1 MARLAR
7 TILLG
12 TIAAGAGIWWL
23 ARAYDVEST
32 QLLGFLLSSAILVAL
47 TIVAAVGGGAAL
59 FCYGEGA
66 TGVPALPTDLSFEAS
81 ARQRGRAADPA
92 GPSDP

>member
-32 QLLGFLLSSAILVAL
+32 QLLGFLMVSAMLVAL
-47 TIVAAVGGGAAL
+47 TIVAAIGGGAAL
-59 FCYGEGA
+59 FWLRRRRYRRS
-66 TGVPALPTDLSFEAS
+66 SFDAFRPRVKA
-81 ARQRGRAADPA
+81 ARPLERA

>member
-23 ARAYDVEST
+23 GRAYDVDST
-32 QLLGFLLSSAILVAL
+32 ELAGFLVSSAILVAL
-47 TIVAAVGGGAAL
+47 TIVAAIGGGAAL
-59 FCYGEGA
+59 FWLRRRRYRR
-66 TGVPALPTDLSFEAS
+66 TSFDVF
-81 ARQRGRAADPA
+81 RGRVKAAKPQDPA

>member
-32 QLLGFLLSSAILVAL
+32 QLIGFLLSSAMLVAL
-47 TIVAAVGGGAAL
+47 TIVAAIGGGAAL
-59 FCYGEGA
+59 FWLRRRRYRRS
-66 TGVPALPTDLSFEAS
+66 SFDAFRPRAKAS
-81 ARQRGRAADPA
+81 RPLDPA

>member
-1 MARLAR
+1 MLRLAR

-32 QLLGFLLSSAILVAL
+32 QLLGFLLSSAMLVAL
-47 TIVAAVGGGAAL
+47 TIVAAIGGGATL
-59 FCYGEGA
+59 VWLRRRRYRR
-66 TGVPALPTDLSFEAS
+66 TSFDVFRGS
-81 ARQRGRAADPA
+81 AKAAAPLDPA
-92 GPSDP
+92 GPPDP

>member
-59 FCYGEGA
+59 FWLRWLRRRRYRRSSFDVFRARVKGA
-66 TGVPALPTDLSFEAS
+66 EPL
-81 ARQRGRAADPA
+81 DPA

>member
-47 TIVAAVGGGAAL
+47 TIVAAAGGGAAL
-59 FCYGEGA
+59 FWLRRRRYRRSSFDVFRARVKGA
-66 TGVPALPTDLSFEAS
+66 EPLD
-81 ARQRGRAADPA
+81 RA

>member
-32 QLLGFLLSSAILVAL
+32 QLLGFLMSSAMLVAL
-47 TIVAAVGGGAAL
+47 TIVAAIGGGAVL
-59 FCYGEGA
+59 FWLRRRRYKSSSFDAFRTRVKGA
-66 TGVPALPTDLSFEAS
+66 DPLDP
-81 ARQRGRAADPA
+81 ADPA
-92 GPSDP
+92 DP

>member
-23 ARAYDVEST
+23 GRAYDVESSA
-32 QLLGFLLSSAILVAL
+32 LLGFLASSALLVAA
-47 TIVAAVGGGAAL
+47 TIIAAIGGGAAL
-59 FCYGEGA
+59 FWVRRRRYRR
-66 TGVPALPTDLSFEAS
+66 TSFDVF
-81 ARQRGRAADPA
+81 RGRVKGRRVEPLDPA
-92 GPSDP
+92 NRSDR

>member
-1 MARLAR
+1 MLRLAR

-32 QLLGFLLSSAILVAL
+32 QLLGFLLSSAMLVAL
-47 TIVAAVGGGAAL
+47 TIVAAIGGGAAL
-59 FCYGEGA
+59 VWLRRRRYRR
-66 TGVPALPTDLSFEAS
+66 TSFDVFRGSAKAAAS
-81 ARQRGRAADPA
+81 LDPA
-92 GPSDP
+92 GPPDP

>member
-59 FCYGEGA
+59 FWLRRRRYRRSSFDVFRARVKGA
-66 TGVPALPTDLSFEAS
+66 EPL
-81 ARQRGRAADPA
+81 DPA

>member
-23 ARAYDVEST
+23 GRAYDVESS
-32 QLLGFLLSSAILVAL
+32 QLVGFLMSSAMLVAA
-47 TIVAAVGGGAAL
+47 TIVAAIGGGALL
-59 FCYGEGA
+59 FWLRRRRYRSSSFDVFRTRVKA
-66 TGVPALPTDLSFEAS
+66 APAHRL
-81 ARQRGRAADPA
+81 DPA
-92 GPSDP
+92 DPSDP

>member
-32 QLLGFLLSSAILVAL
+32 QLIGFLLSSTMLVAL
-47 TIVAAVGGGAAL
+47 TIVAAVFGGAAL
-59 FCYGEGA
+59 FWLRRRRYRRS
-66 TGVPALPTDLSFEAS
+66 SFDVF
-81 ARQRGRAADPA
+81 RGRVKAGEPVDPA

>member
-7 TILLG
+7 TVLLG

-32 QLLGFLLSSAILVAL
+32 QLLGFLMSSAMLVAL
-47 TIVAAVGGGAAL
+47 TIVAAIGGGAVL
-59 FCYGEGA
+59 SWLRRRRYRRS
-66 TGVPALPTDLSFEAS
+66 SFEVFR
-81 ARQRGRAADPA
+81 ARVKGAAPLDPA

>member
-1 MARLAR
+1 MLRLAR

-32 QLLGFLLSSAILVAL
+32 QLLGFLLSSAMLVAL
-47 TIVAAVGGGAAL
+47 TIVAAIGGGAAL
-59 FCYGEGA
+59 FWLRRRRYRR
-66 TGVPALPTDLSFEAS
+66 TSFDVFRGS
-81 ARQRGRAADPA
+81 AKAAAPLDPA